1 MGIETGD
8 IPITTPA
15 SASAPTRTRRTR
27 TTTPKT
33 TTPKTKTMMNNERI
47 QKRIQELINAANYEI
62 NVDAYRGAFDNDN
75 NNNNVHENNIHDN
88 KIKDIR
94 KYNSGR
100 QFYLKCRDALHLC
113 NADYHPTTNTN
124 TNTNNNNNNNG
135 CQCVRQWIKEDNIK
149 QFKLEL
155 QQQKK

>member
-1 MGIETGD
+1 MGGE
-8 IPITTPA
+8 ITTTIP
-15 SASAPTRTRRTR
+15 ASAPTRTTTR
-27 TTTPKT
+27 TTTRTRTSPSPKT

-75 NNNNVHENNIHDN
+75 DNNNNDN
-88 KIKDIR
+88 ESNTKINDIR

-135 CQCVRQWIKEDNIK
+135 
-149 QFKLEL
+149 
-155 QQQKK
+155 